1 MKKPKQKY
9 DPAVLMPVIRASICT
24 GEKTAGFKELA
35 TGRFREVMLITGPRD
50 LDAFRREYG
59 IEGEIKTEY

>member
-9 DPAVLMPVIRASICT
+9 DATVLIPVIRSSICT
-24 GEKTAGFKELA
+24 GEKTAGSKELA
-35 TGRFREVMLITGPRD
+35 TGRFREVMLITCPRD
-50 LDAFRREYG
+50 LDAFRREYD